1 MRGSQRIHA
10 QRGMTIIEATIVLM
24 VIAMLTAIIAPTA
37 GGYIRDA
44 QQTAAKADVEEIA
57 SALTKMLTDTGE
69 AWFVRNGA
77 RTGSATNHGAPA
89 HGAAARVDMMVSSG
103 TTPVLAATARPAGT
117 DWDDAVD
124 NAAVQ
129 TLENY
134 LVLNTPGNS
143 AANAYRTS
151 ASVDGNGNFDPDE
164 GRTFNADYA
173 WRGAYL
179 AGPIG
184 SDPWGSRY
192 AANVEFLARTQGTT
206 GSGSR
211 MDVVVISAG
220 ADARISTQFEVDGTT
235 AGNDDI
241 VALVSG
247 GTR

>member
-1 MRGSQRIHA
+1 MPSRDLLPERGISLL
-10 QRGMTIIEATIVLM
+10 EATIILM
-24 VIAMLTAIIAPTA
+24 VFAMLTAIIAPTA

-44 QQTAAKADVEEIA
+44 QQTSAKADVERIA
-57 SALTKMLTDTGE
+57 VALTKMLTDVGE

-77 RTGSATNHGAPA
+77 RTGSATDHGAPA
-89 HGAAARVDMMVSSG
+89 HGAGTRVDMMVTAG
-103 TTPVLAATARPAGT
+103 ATPVLAASARAVGT
-117 DWDDAVD
+117 DWDDAV
-124 NAAVQ
+124 NHAAIQ
-129 TLENY
+129 LLENY
-134 LVLNTPGNS
+134 LLLNTPSNNP
-143 AANAYRTS
+143 ANAYRTS

-164 GRTFNADYA
+164 GKTFNADYA

-184 SDPWGSRY
+184 PDPWGSRY

-220 ADARISTQFEVDGTT
+220 ADARINTQFEVDGTT

-241 VALVSG
+241 LAVVSG